1 MRKLLVVGAIG
12 ALAAVVVL
20 PTTANAG
27 GVTRFSVRTVH
38 QRHHV
43 RRDGVF
49 ILKGGLSRP
58 HDTSAI
64 IGHFKARFTKPH
76 RQLKARAVFF
86 FRQGKIKAQG
96 LLTRNNRVQIT
107 GGTRA
112 YNGAA
117 GKIKAH
123 GNRLHFTVFR

>member
-1 MRKLLVVGAIG
+1 MRKLLVIG
-12 ALAAVVVL
+12 TVAALAAAAV
-20 PTTANAG
+20 PTGASAG
-27 GVTRFSVRTVH
+27 GVVRFSVRTVNEH
-38 QRHHV
+38 HHV
-43 RRDGVF
+43 RRDHVV

-64 IGHFKARFTKPH
+64 VGHFKARFTKSH
-76 RQLKARAVFF
+76 RQLRARAVFF

-96 LLTRNNRVQIT
+96 HLTRNNRVQVT

-123 GNRLHFTVFR
+123 GNRLHFTIFR